1 MQIQSQGAT
10 FDEVLF
16 ADDSI
21 CVSDDKKTM
30 NKMLAAIEKV
40 VLKSCM
46 KLNRGRC
53 EALQF
58 GGVAK

>member
-1 MQIQSQGAT
+1 MQIQSHGAT

-16 ADDSI
+16 ADNTI
-21 CVSDDKKTM
+21 CVCDDKKTM

-40 VLKSCM
+40 VSKSCM

-53 EALQF
+53 ESLQF